1 MLDPVGKPFK
11 YNSAVPPARAWEGVP
26 NDMVAPAFTVGDA
39 ITVNINTVRTSSA
52 IAALPKILSL
62 KLLFKESRLS

>member
-1 MLDPVGKPFK
+1 MLDPFGKPCK
-11 YNSAVPPARAWEGVP
+11 YNVGNAPVGAWEGVP

-39 ITVNINTVRTSSA
+39 IIVNINTVRASSA

-62 KLLFKESRLS
+62 KRLFKESRLS